1 MRGAAAVAP
10 PGGPRE
16 KMHGSRCT
24 RRCRFDVCLLRGT
37 ARGIGLRDRRGV
49 RRLPPRRCFALP
61 APAAADSR
69 GRRHLGATTSLTE
82 TLDLRAD
89 GTYSLSEVVAPV
101 CVRAPCPA
109 FPTTTLHTA
118 GTFSASSRL
127 VKLSPTAPDKRLPE
141 AFDVVRSLHPLPS
154 PVTTNDDGALLPS
167 AGISLLAI
175 ERGIDITLTPAAE
188 DCPPGTLKCSKC
200 GVYPPGGVCRAFVC
214 LPPGRR
220 CLPVP

>member
-1 MRGAAAVAP
+1 VKKCMVLGALAAAVSMFACSAAP
-10 PGGPRE
+10 PEESVSVTEEAFVGCPLGDA
-16 KMHGSRCT
+16 SLC
-24 RRCRFDVCLLRGT
+24 
-37 ARGIGLRDRRGV
+37 
-49 RRLPPRRCFALP
+49 PPRP
-61 APAAADSR
+61 QPTPEVVGTWD
-69 GRRHLGATTSLTE
+69 RHVGSLTE